1 MRPTLMRLSIVTTLY
16 RSAPYIA
23 EFCARSSV
31 AAAQLAGDDFEIILV
46 NDGSP
51 DDSLAVAVAVAEEN
65 PKVTVVDLSRNF
77 GHWKAMRAGLG
88 LARGALVYMTDSDL
102 EEEPELLLV
111 LEQARQEAKAQ
122 VAYATQAK
130 RRGGLFERL
139 SGAAFY
145 KIYNA
150 LADTPMPRNFMTSR
164 VMTRTYV
171 DAVLSYD
178 ETNFFFPGLLVH
190 AGFKQVGLACRKH
203 GGSPTTYN
211 FARKLALAVEAL
223 TSFSA
228 KPLVYVFWLGC
239 AMTSFAL
246 AFTIYV
252 VLQKLMVKE
261 YAAGWSSV
269 IASVWLLG
277 GILIFCLGVIG
288 IYLSKIFAEVK
299 ARPKSLVRF
308 VYRHGDCAGEV

>member
-1 MRPTLMRLSIVTTLY
+1 MRLSIVTTLY

-23 EFCARSSV
+23 EFCARSSA

-51 DDSLAVAVAVAEEN
+51 DDSLEKALCAAKEN
-65 PKVTVVDLSRNF
+65 PRVTVVDLSRNF
-77 GHWKAMRAGLG
+77 GHWKAMRAGLEMAKG
-88 LARGALVYMTDSDL
+88 ELVYMTDSDL

-111 LEQARQEAKAQ
+111 LEKARRGAGAQ
-122 VAYATQAK
+122 VAYATQEK
-130 RRGGLFERL
+130 RRGGWFERL

-164 VMTRTYV
+164 IMERRYV
-171 DAVLSYD
+171 AAVLAYD
-178 ETNFFFPGLLVH
+178 ETSFFFPGLLVH
-190 AGFKQVGLACRKH
+190 AGFKQVGLPCKKH

-211 FARKLALAVEAL
+211 FARKLSLAVEAL

-239 AMTSFAL
+239 CITSVAA
-246 AFTIYV
+246 AFTTFV
-252 VLQKLMVKE
+252 VLQKVLVKD

-277 GILIFCLGVIG
+277 GIMIFCIGVIG

-299 ARPKSLVRF
+299 GRPKAIVREIH
-308 VYRHGDCAGEV
+308 RG